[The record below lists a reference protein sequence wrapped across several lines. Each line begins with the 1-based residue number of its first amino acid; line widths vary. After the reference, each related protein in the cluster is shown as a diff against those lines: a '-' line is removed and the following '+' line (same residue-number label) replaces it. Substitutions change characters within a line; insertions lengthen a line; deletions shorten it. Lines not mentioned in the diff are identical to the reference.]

1 VSIQRQDHS
10 TTTDLRYLD
19 AGNVEHGSGTMQGI
33 QMCTEDDEQLG
44 SFAGVLV
51 EPASRRVRYFV
62 VERPSVLRR
71 RRYLL
76 DADTLATLDE
86 TTLRVQAHAEDLE
99 RFDLRTVQSFS
110 DEDLITTMFAPSA
123 V

>member
-1 VSIQRQDHS
+1 VATDDQNRNTS
-10 TTTDLRYLD
+10 DLRYLD
-19 AGNVEHGSGTMQGI
+19 AGNVEHLSGTMQGV
-33 QMCTEDDEQLG
+33 QMCTTNDEQLG

-76 DADTLATLDE
+76 TADTLATLDE
-86 TTLRVQAHAEDLE
+86 RTLRVQAHADDLE
-99 RFDLRTVQSFS
+99 RFDSRTMQSFS

-123 V
+123 A

>member
-1 VSIQRQDHS
+1 MATERRNGD
-10 TTTDLRYLD
+10 TTDLRYLE
-19 AGNVEHGSGTMQGI
+19 AGNVEHRAGTMEGI
-33 QMCTEDDEQLG
+33 RMCTADDEQLG
-44 SFAGVLV
+44 SFVGVLV

-76 DADTLATLDE
+76 AADTLATLDE
-86 TTLRVQAHAEDLE
+86 KTLRVQAHADDLE
-99 RFDLRTVQSFS
+99 RFDPRTVQSFS

-123 V
+123 A